1 MEDRQRSCG
10 NQGKSTV
17 RGPSGTQGLESS
29 GLWLK
34 RPESLVQALL
44 DVHVK
49 DRKGEKKSKGRGEI
63 KYILTEPKHAGK
75 ASMINRSNTAKNTEE
90 ELPPDQSKPHKGV
103 WEAGQ
108 LKSHSQSEV
117 GREASRKENPLSQRR
132 EQMHLQLM
140 EICSPKNLLSSLY

>member
-1 MEDRQRSCG
+1 MEDRQRRCG

-17 RGPSGTQGLESS
+17 SDPSGTQGLESS

-34 RPESLVQALL
+34 RPDSLVQALL

-75 ASMINRSNTAKNTEE
+75 TSMINRSKTVKNAEE
-90 ELPPDQSKPHKGV
+90 ELP
-103 WEAGQ
+103 A
-108 LKSHSQSEV
+108 
-117 GREASRKENPLSQRR
+117 
-132 EQMHLQLM
+132 
-140 EICSPKNLLSSLY
+140 